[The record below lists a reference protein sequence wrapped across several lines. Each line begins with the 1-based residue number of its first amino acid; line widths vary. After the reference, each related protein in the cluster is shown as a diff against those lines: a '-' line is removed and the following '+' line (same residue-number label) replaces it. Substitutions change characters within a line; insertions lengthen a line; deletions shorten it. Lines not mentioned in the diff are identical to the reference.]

1 MYDCFTFDPIGIT
14 FTKKI
19 KYSPLRDIQT
29 HREQCQTQHYYIKIV
44 ILFTQKSVQY
54 FPTKLRGLRSVNDF

>member
-14 FTKKI
+14 FTKNI

-44 ILFTQKSVQY
+44 ILFTQKYLYNIFQKHYEVS
-54 FPTKLRGLRSVNDF
+54 DH

>member
-1 MYDCFTFDPIGIT
+1 MYDCFTFDPIGIN

-19 KYSPLRDIQT
+19 KYFPLRDIQT

-44 ILFTQKSVQY
+44 ILFTQKYLYNIFQKHYEVSDQ
-54 FPTKLRGLRSVNDF
+54 